1 MRQKMSAVPVFKMSA
16 IRDPAINESI
26 RIELSKQ
33 QEKFWAEREPADA

>member
-1 MRQKMSAVPVFKMSA
+1 MVERGEDPVCL

-33 QEKFWAEREPADA
+33 QEKFWTEREPADA